1 MLSDEALLEAWREGD
16 QGAGSELLRRYFKPL
31 FNFFST
37 KVDHS
42 IDDLI
47 QRTLLAC
54 IAARDRIRDAP
65 NFRAF
70 VYGVARHELFRHFR
84 LSRRDDGGGEVPSVV
99 DLGTSPTGRLVA
111 NSEAQLLLQALR
123 RIPMDHQTLIEL
135 FYWEQL
141 TGPEI
146 ASVLDVPEG
155 TVRTR
160 LRKARQLLGEALE
173 QLELPGQQIESTLE
187 CLSDWAARVRQSPRE
202 G

>member
-16 QGAGSELLRRYFKPL
+16 QSAGSELLQRYFKPL

-37 KVDHS
+37 KVDHG

-54 IAARDRIRDAP
+54 VGARDRIRDAP

-84 LSRRDDGGGEVPSVV
+84 LSRRDDGTGDVPSVV

-160 LRKARQLLGEALE
+160 LRKARQLLGEAL
-173 QLELPGQQIESTLE
+173 QHLELPGQQIESTLE
-187 CLSDWAARVRQSPRE
+187 CLSDWAARVRLGPRDR
-202 G
+202 